1 MKKGE
6 EKTHRSVFAL
16 KKGAN
21 KGKIE
26 LKVPNAGAVKAIK
39 VKFHDK

>member
-1 MKKGE
+1 MKNDA
-6 EKTHRSVFAL
+6 EKSHKSVFAL
-16 KKGAN
+16 KKGTS

-39 VKFHDK
+39 VKFHGK